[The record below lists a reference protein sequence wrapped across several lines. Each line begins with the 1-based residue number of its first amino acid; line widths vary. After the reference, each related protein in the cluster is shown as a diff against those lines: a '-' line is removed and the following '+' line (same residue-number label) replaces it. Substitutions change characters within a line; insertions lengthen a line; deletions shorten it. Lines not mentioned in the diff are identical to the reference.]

1 MNKDNSTIGALIL
14 IFNILVSLGIG
25 LISFGI
31 LAGIFGIHIWVISIS
46 FCKTAQTEQFYLY
59 YLYCAYPVSSISS
72 ANSAV
77 EVLTICPFTKT
88 CT

>member
-31 LAGIFGIHIWVISIS
+31 LASIFGIHIWVISIS
-46 FCKTAQTEQFYLY
+46 FGIMLILFAFSFVIEKITGIFK
-59 YLYCAYPVSSISS
+59 IKR
-72 ANSAV
+72 N
-77 EVLTICPFTKT
+77 
-88 CT
+88 

>member
-31 LAGIFGIHIWVISIS
+31 LADIFGIHIWVISIS
-46 FCKTAQTEQFYLY
+46 FG
-59 YLYCAYPVSSISS
+59 I
-72 ANSAV
+72 
-77 EVLTICPFTKT
+77 VLILFAFSFVIEKITGIFKIKRN
-88 CT
+88 

>member
-46 FCKTAQTEQFYLY
+46 FG
-59 YLYCAYPVSSISS
+59 I
-72 ANSAV
+72 
-77 EVLTICPFTKT
+77 VLILFAFSFVIEKITGIFKIKRN
-88 CT
+88 

>member
-1 MNKDNSTIGALIL
+1 MTKDNSTIGALIL

-46 FCKTAQTEQFYLY
+46 FG
-59 YLYCAYPVSSISS
+59 I
-72 ANSAV
+72 
-77 EVLTICPFTKT
+77 VLILFAFSFVIEKITGIFKIKRN
-88 CT
+88 